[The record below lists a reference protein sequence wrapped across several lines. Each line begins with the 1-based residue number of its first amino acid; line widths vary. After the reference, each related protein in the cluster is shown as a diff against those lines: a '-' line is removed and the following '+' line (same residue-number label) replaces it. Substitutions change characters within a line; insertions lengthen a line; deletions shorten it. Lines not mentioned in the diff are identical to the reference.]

1 MTERTIIAGST
12 PQVIIRAGRDVTV
25 KGYDSDRVLAGTSGN
40 WGLQLKRKRRAIEVQ
55 IGGNGQVLVPF
66 GSSVTVYSGRNAEI
80 QAIGGTVSAVSGL
93 DLNIVECNIL
103 QQASAGGKM
112 SIDCRTVA
120 AQEMK
125 LAAGWHLRC
134 WIRDLK
140 NVRYQ
145 IDDLG
150 GKWQA
155 IFGDGRTV
163 LRLKAGG
170 DVSVISEEAAA
181 YQPEDGPYGK
191 VERPAQ

>member
-1 MTERTIIAGST
+1 MTERTIFSGST
-12 PQVIIRAGRDVTV
+12 PQVTIRSGGDITV

-40 WGLQLKRKRRAIEVQ
+40 WGLQLKRKKHAIEVQ

-66 GSSVTVYSGRNAEI
+66 GSSVTVYSGRSAEI
-80 QAIGGTVSAVSGL
+80 QSIRGNVSAVSGL
-93 DLNIVECNIL
+93 DLNIIDCNIL

-120 AQEMK
+120 AQELK
-125 LAAGWHLRC
+125 LTAGWHLRC
-134 WIRDLK
+134 WLRELK

-145 IDDLG
+145 IDDMR

-170 DVSVISEEAAA
+170 DVSLISAETSDI
-181 YQPEDGPYGK
+181 P
-191 VERPAQ
+191 PAR